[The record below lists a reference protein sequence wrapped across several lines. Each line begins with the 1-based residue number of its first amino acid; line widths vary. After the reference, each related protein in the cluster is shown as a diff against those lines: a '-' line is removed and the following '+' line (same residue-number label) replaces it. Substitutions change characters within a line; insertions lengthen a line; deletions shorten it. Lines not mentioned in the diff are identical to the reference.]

1 MRTRSE
7 LIGNLDKPLLLI
19 YLLLILIGWVN
30 IYAANFSESFPSI
43 FDTSKEYGMQFIWM
57 CIGLVFGTVLLL
69 FDGEFYRRNAI
80 LFYGGV
86 ILLLIAV
93 LLFGR
98 EVNGAKSWFGVGG
111 FGIQPSEFAKMGT
124 ALMVA
129 SYLSGV
135 NVIKNKA
142 TAKIRLFRRL
152 SIPQSLLT
160 VIGII
165 GLPALLILRQPDA
178 GTLLVF
184 TSFMLVMYREGLVG
198 NIIFLAIGLVMV
210 AISTLFVVNMEWS
223 PLEGVSIPGEA
234 MLSVLFLLITG
245 LSFLVIYKAVKP
257 RFRKKNIR
265 GLILIAVTSIAF
277 IWTISWVYNS
287 GSILQKHHVKRIDV
301 LFGHIED
308 ASGAGYNV
316 TQSKTAIGSGGFA
329 GKGFLQGVLTKY
341 KYVPMQ
347 STDFIFC
354 TVGEEWGFLGSTFIL
369 LLFLTMLLR
378 IIHIA
383 ERQRSDFTRIF
394 AYSVASILFLHILI
408 NIGMAI
414 GLAPVIGIPLPFFS
428 YGGSSFISFTAMI
441 FIILRLDS
449 ERLAVFR

>member
-1 MRTRSE
+1 MRTRRE

-19 YLLLILIGWVN
+19 YILLITMGWVN
-30 IYAANFSESFPSI
+30 IYAANYSEAFPSI
-43 FDTSKEYGMQFIWM
+43 FDSSREYGMQFIWM
-57 CIGLVFGTVLLL
+57 CIGLVAGTGLLL
-69 FDGEFYRRNAI
+69 FDGEFYRRNAV
-80 LFYGGV
+80 FVYGGV

-98 EVNGAKSWFGVGG
+98 EVNGATSWFGVGG

-129 SYLSGV
+129 SFLSGV
-135 NVIKNKA
+135 NVIKNK
-142 TAKIRLFRRL
+142 TSAKIKFLGFL
-152 SIPQSLLT
+152 SMPASLLT

-165 GLPALLILRQPDA
+165 GLPALLILLQPDA

-184 TSFMLVMYREGLVG
+184 TSFMLVLYREGLVG
-198 NIIFLAIGLVMV
+198 NIIFLAIGLVIV
-210 AISTLFVVNMEWS
+210 AISTLFIVKMNWTPM
-223 PLEGVSIPGEA
+223 EGVSIPGEL
-234 MLSVLFLLITG
+234 MLSLLFLVIAG
-245 LSFLVIYKAVKP
+245 LSFLIIQKAVKP

-265 GLILIAVTSIAF
+265 GLILITITSIAF
-277 IWTISWVYNS
+277 IWAISWVYNS
-287 GSILQKHHVKRIDV
+287 GSFLQSHHIKRIDV
-301 LFGHIED
+301 LFGHVED

-354 TVGEEWGFLGSTFIL
+354 TVGEEWGFLGSTFVL
-369 LLFLTMLLR
+369 LLFLTLLLR
-378 IIHIA
+378 IIHLA

-394 AYSVASILFLHILI
+394 AYAVASIFFLHILI

-441 FIILRLDS
+441 FILLRLDS